1 MKILAIETSSDA
13 CSVALD
19 IDGEVVSDHR
29 IASQQHAQLLLPMID
44 RLMANAGIS
53 ANTLNGVAFGAG
65 PGSFT
70 GLRIAA
76 ATAQGIAFGADIG
89 VLPVSSLQAV
99 AQGVC
104 VEQQSTQ
111 VAVGFD
117 ARMDEVYWGAFE
129 CDEAGMIRPSQQ
141 ERVCA
146 PTEITLPVTQTNS
159 SWIVVGTGADRY
171 IDVLST
177 ALPDYQLQHI
187 KDVWPHAQ
195 YVARI
200 AKAEAETAGFKPAN
214 EALPVYLRDKVA
226 LTEAERASK

>member
-1 MKILAIETSSDA
+1 MKILAIDTSSDA

-19 IDGEVVSDHR
+19 IDGEVLSDHR

-44 RLMANAGIS
+44 GLMANSSIS
-53 ANTLNGVAFGAG
+53 AQALDGVAFGAG

-99 AQGVC
+99 AHGVY

-111 VAVGFD
+111 VAVAFD
-117 ARMDEVYWGAFE
+117 ARMDEVYWGVFE
-129 CDEAGMIRPSQQ
+129 CDDTGIMRAVEQ
-141 ERVCA
+141 ERVCP
-146 PTEITLPVTQTNS
+146 PTDIALPASSSEYTWTL
-159 SWIVVGTGADRY
+159 VGTGADRY

-177 ALPDYQLQHI
+177 GLEGFQLQHI
-187 KDVWPHAQ
+187 NDVWPHAE
-195 YVARI
+195 YVAHLARVD
-200 AKAEAETAGFKPAN
+200 AQKSGFKPAN

-226 LTEAERASK
+226 LTEAERALK